1 MSVVL
6 SVVRSW
12 LNSTRSRII
21 VFLLVSLAA
30 RECLSFGVGATPYQR
45 GLQHL
50 NHPLLGVA
58 ELRSHHLGPSS
69 RSSSRSSRVRS
80 VLHSVTTATDNRAD
94 AFAKIVA
101 KGFKC
106 VELNGSH
113 HEISIPEHSRSSDRI
128 TKYAI
133 PSADAV
139 VEAWALPTDILNSW
153 LIGGQGKQRKSLFP
167 DILVRRMDNSSL
179 LTENETMKELLR
191 GNSPIWI
198 GLPGIGKS
206 VASTII
212 LVQALQNMLV
222 YHGSGKSVDG
232 FERVYYRVAE
242 TIYDFYWDDIDQS
255 LGGRE
260 LSASEAANIM
270 KLLDKTAFDKNNK
283 RAFIVEMDERE
294 YDPQQPGFYTSSSRL
309 AMEKTFKTLKKSG
322 EAKFFVMDPP
332 TDGDLRLMYL
342 ILKAFSPSLPDII
355 DTYEKFVSLRIRV
368 GPIPRTLFGNS
379 DSVDSYLVERE
390 SALKFPFDD
399 IHDFSIP
406 IVGNI

>member
-1 MSVVL
+1 
-6 SVVRSW
+6 
-12 LNSTRSRII
+12 
-21 VFLLVSLAA
+21 
-30 RECLSFGVGATPYQR
+30 
-45 GLQHL
+45 
-50 NHPLLGVA
+50 
-58 ELRSHHLGPSS
+58 
-69 RSSSRSSRVRS
+69 
-80 VLHSVTTATDNRAD
+80 
-94 AFAKIVA
+94 
-101 KGFKC
+101 
-106 VELNGSH
+106 
-113 HEISIPEHSRSSDRI
+113 
-128 TKYAI
+128 
-133 PSADAV
+133 
-139 VEAWALPTDILNSW
+139 LNSW
-153 LIGGQGKQRKSLFP
+153 LIGSQGKQRKSLFP

-212 LVQALQNMLV
+212 LVQALQNMLA

-379 DSVDSYLVERE
+379 DSVNSYLVKRE
-390 SALKFPFDD
+390 SALKFSFDD